1 MDAIELERKAAALQV
16 AIASLKELCGD
27 DEDLLRDTVEGETDL
42 DGFASHCVDQIL
54 ADEAFAEAVGK
65 MIADLQA
72 RKKRFENRQE
82 RIRTLLAMTLDAAGT
97 KKIQLPQAT
106 ISMSSRAPSLV
117 INDEAEIPAQWW
129 VRGDPK
135 LDKRGLAAFL
145 KANDTNKVPGAT
157 LDNGSITV
165 TIRSK

>member
-1 MDAIELERKAAALQV
+1 METIELERKAAALQV
-16 AIASLKELCGD
+16 AITSLKELCG
-27 DEDLLRDTVEGETDL
+27 EDPDLFRDMVEGEVDL
-42 DGFASHCVDQIL
+42 EGFASYCVDQIL
-54 ADEAFAEAVGK
+54 ADEAYAEAVSK
-65 MIADLQA
+65 MISDLQA

-82 RIRTLLAMTLDAAGT
+82 RIRTLLAMTLDAAAA
-97 KKIQLPQAT
+97 KKVSLPQAT
-106 ISMSSRAPSLV
+106 VSMSQRQPGLV
-117 INDEAEIPAQWW
+117 ITDEAEIPAQWW

-145 KANDTNKVPGAT
+145 KAKDTNKVPGAT